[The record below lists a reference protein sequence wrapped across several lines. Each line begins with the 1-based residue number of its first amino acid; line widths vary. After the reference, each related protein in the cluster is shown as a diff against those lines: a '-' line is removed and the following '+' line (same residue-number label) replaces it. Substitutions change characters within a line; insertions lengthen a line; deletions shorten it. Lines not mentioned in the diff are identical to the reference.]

1 MTASRFHLLS
11 RATRGVQRSRYRSFF
26 SPDLDASAIFPLTF
40 FLSFFPPRK
49 EHAALRGD
57 STRYAPLRAYLKYL
71 YIYIYIYLIS
81 SREKGAHLSN
91 SAFRPGENFNFP
103 SARTAFIFN
112 RRASEVAISFEE
124 RREIERERNY
134 SSSKFRGEIREVRRD
149 EKYTGRKR
157 EREKGDRVRHR
168 IGPGEYEYVGD
179 FPSLPPEQRLLDK
192 RVFNWR

>member
-71 YIYIYIYLIS
+71 YIYIYLIS

-124 RREIERERNY
+124 RREIEREKLFLLEIPRRD
-134 SSSKFRGEIREVRRD
+134 KRGETRREIHREEEGERKGIACD
-149 EKYTGRKR
+149 IESGR
-157 EREKGDRVRHR
+157 ENTNTSV
-168 IGPGEYEYVGD
+168 ISPP
-179 FPSLPPEQRLLDK
+179 FPSPEQRLLDK

>member
-1 MTASRFHLLS
+1 MHPQFFPLPFSS
-11 RATRGVQRSRYRSFF
+11 PF
-26 SPDLDASAIFPLTF
+26 SPRERNTPRCVAIRRDTHHCVPTLNI
-40 FLSFFPPRK
+40 
-49 EHAALRGD
+49 
-57 STRYAPLRAYLKYL
+57 

>member
-1 MTASRFHLLS
+1 MWKVGKKESAFLSFFFFERTGVTASRFHLLS

-71 YIYIYIYLIS
+71 YIYIYLIS

-91 SAFRPGENFNFP
+91 SAFRPRENFNFP

-112 RRASEVAISFEE
+112 RRGRHFLRGEE
-124 RREIERERNY
+124 RN
-134 SSSKFRGEIREVRRD
+134 
-149 EKYTGRKR
+149 R
-157 EREKGDRVRHR
+157 EREKL
-168 IGPGEYEYVGD
+168 
-179 FPSLPPEQRLLDK
+179 FLLEIPRRDK
-192 RVFNWR
+192 RGETRREIHREEEGERKRGSRATSNRAGRIRIRR